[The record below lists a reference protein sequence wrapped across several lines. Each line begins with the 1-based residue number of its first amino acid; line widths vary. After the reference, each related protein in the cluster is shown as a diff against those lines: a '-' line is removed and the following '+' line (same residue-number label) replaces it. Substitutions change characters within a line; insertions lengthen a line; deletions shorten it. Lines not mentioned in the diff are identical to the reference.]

1 MGIVSR
7 AEDFPLVRET
17 IAMELQIR
25 QKTGTEPL
33 LKDYLSSISAPN
45 DTVYAILYEPTF
57 CPRCEIDIK
66 PYSKMLSELAPQS
79 PFVLITTYPDSARA
93 AAYNKEKGY
102 AADGYIYD
110 TDEVF
115 MRIFSFN
122 TNGLSGLYILKMC
135 KSTGELLVGANSF
148 YTSMEYTKELTG
160 WTERMEQHNF
170 AQASGA
176 AGDEPWQLPRPACEP
191 LNGTFTD
198 HGLKLDGQMLS
209 DVYDVPKFDWPYFF
223 YNDKL
228 NNCVMLFKEDGGS
241 LRFSAR
247 IEADSTERDHFIEL
261 SDDWKRHLDKSSL
274 CYMPLAATMTDSQ
287 RIGVSYSLPHVM
299 EDTIAKNGGLAFF
312 NAPAIVMRDA
322 GTLAKSPMYC
332 PDFMLFKDTTYF
344 YAHFNF
350 CVFKGEVIYSCQKMT
365 WPMMYERW
373 EYEHNPVM
381 NPFSEKFYSSGNPWL
396 AAFSLKT
403 GKLVERFAGLEAE
416 RRQPHGLLV
425 RQPGDVQQRRRTS
438 VFRRVL
444 RRNPHHSRHP
454 QGRSRELLCICR
466 GHGGVPAA
474 RHGHVLPP
482 RIHQGLRPL
491 LLPLHHGGEHGRRQG
506 DLHREVCPQRH
517 GQPYSR
523 GERPHRGDHRP
534 PHRPRHRKADTTLPG
549 NAPHGLRTAHS
560 QREGKPIRLLPPRR
574 RQLCGARVGCMTT
587 AEGLRHTPICG
598 SACTLRGDAAAD
610 TPADDTSH
618 SRQNKLK
625 QTKRK

>member
-25 QKTGTEPL
+25 QKPGTEPL

-79 PFVLITTYPDSARA
+79 PFVLITAYPDSARA

-110 TDEVF
+110 TDEAF

-176 AGDEPWQLPRPACEP
+176 AGGEPWQLPRPACEP
-191 LNGTFTD
+191 LTGPFTD

-261 SDDWKRHLDKSSL
+261 SDDWKRLLDKSSL
-274 CYMPLAATMTDSQ
+274 CYIPLAATMTDSQ

-312 NAPAIVMRDA
+312 NAPAIVIRDA

-396 AAFSLKT
+396 AAFSLRT
-403 GKLVERFAGLEAE
+403 GKLVERFAELEPCAEASRTGYWFVNPVMYSNGDELLYSDGFSGAIHITRDIHKGAAESYSAFAVDTAAFPQPDTAMFYRQEYTKAYDRFYYRCITAASMDAGKVTCIVRYARNDMANPTAEANDHTVVTIDRRTGLATE
-416 RRQPHGLLV
+416 RLIPRYQGMRPMGYGLLTANGRVSPFGFYRRADGSYVV
-425 RQPGDVQQRRRTS
+425 RVW
-438 VFRRVL
+438 
-444 RRNPHHSRHP
+444 
-454 QGRSRELLCICR
+454 
-466 GHGGVPAA
+466 
-474 RHGHVLPP
+474 
-482 RIHQGLRPL
+482 
-491 LLPLHHGGEHGRRQG
+491 
-506 DLHREVCPQRH
+506 
-517 GQPYSR
+517 
-523 GERPHRGDHRP
+523 
-534 PHRPRHRKADTTLPG
+534 
-549 NAPHGLRTAHS
+549 
-560 QREGKPIRLLPPRR
+560 
-574 RQLCGARVGCMTT
+574 
-587 AEGLRHTPICG
+587 
-598 SACTLRGDAAAD
+598 DA
-610 TPADDTSH
+610 
-618 SRQNKLK
+618 
-625 QTKRK
+625 